1 MSEENVE
8 IVRRAYE
15 EFQAAMARGD
25 PGSWFD
31 SGAAVSGDFEWALD
45 PRYPPF
51 EGRAVWRGRE
61 GFVEFVRIW
70 TEGFEEWSIR
80 VERLIDAGGDRV
92 VALTRQTATGKGSGV
107 PVELYIGQVWELED
121 GRLARVTNYMSRS
134 DALKAAGLSE

>member
-8 IVRRAYE
+8 ILRRSYE
-15 EFQAAMARGD
+15 EFQAAVARDD

-31 SGAAVSGDFEWALD
+31 SGGVCGDFEWSLD

-51 EGRAVWRGRE
+51 EGREVWRGRD

-80 VERLIDAGGDRV
+80 VERLIDAGNDRV
-92 VALTRQTATGKGSGV
+92 VALTRQTAIGKGSGV
-107 PVELYIGQVWELED
+107 PVELYVGQVWELED
-121 GRLARVTNYMSRS
+121 GRVARVTNYMTQS
-134 DALKAAGLSE
+134 DALQAAGLSE